1 MKMQV
6 FPKTIVFVGLLALA
20 GCTSKIAEPEKY
32 SGFLQDYSGLAKT
45 TSPSGKPEL
54 RWVSPKY
61 DPKNY
66 SNIVFKPVTY
76 FPQPAPAT
84 QADAQMLESIR
95 AYTDTQLKNAL
106 ARHKT
111 LASSPDAH
119 SLIFRGAI
127 THVETNKEG
136 LQFYEVLPVGL
147 LIAGAEVASGHR
159 TMNTHLYFEGELID
173 AATQQPVMKVVRKTA
188 GKTLSNESK
197 PVTLETLKEAID
209 SMASDAAETRPA
221 S

>member
-1 MKMQV
+1 MQV
-6 FPKTIVFVGLLALA
+6 FPKTIVFVGLLSLA

-32 SGFLQDYSGLAKT
+32 SGFLQDYSGLTEAA
-45 TSPSGKPEL
+45 SPSGKPEL
-54 RWVSPKY
+54 RWVSPRF

-66 SNIVFKPVTY
+66 DSIVFTPVTY
-76 FPQPAPAT
+76 FPQPSAT
-84 QADAQMLESIR
+84 SQANAQMLETIR
-95 AYTDTQLKNAL
+95 AYTESQLKAAL
-106 ARHKT
+106 AAHKT
-111 LASSPDAH
+111 LAISPDAH

-136 LQFYEVLPVGL
+136 LQFYEVLPLGM

-173 AATQQPVMKVVRKTA
+173 ATTQQPVMKVVRKTE

-209 SMASDAAETRPA
+209 AMASDAADIRSA

>member
-1 MKMQV
+1 MHTL
-6 FPKTIVFVGLLALA
+6 PKLMAVAGIVMLS

-32 SGFLQDYSGLAKT
+32 SGFLQDYSGLAEA

-54 RWVSPKY
+54 RWVSPQY

-66 SNIVFKPVTY
+66 SNIVFTPVTY
-76 FPQPAPAT
+76 FPQPVPAT

-127 THVETNKEG
+127 THVESNKEG

-159 TMNTHLYFEGELID
+159 TMTTHLYFEGELID
-173 AATQQPVMKVVRKTA
+173 AATQQPVMKVVRKSA

-209 SMASDAAETRPA
+209 SMASDAADVPSA